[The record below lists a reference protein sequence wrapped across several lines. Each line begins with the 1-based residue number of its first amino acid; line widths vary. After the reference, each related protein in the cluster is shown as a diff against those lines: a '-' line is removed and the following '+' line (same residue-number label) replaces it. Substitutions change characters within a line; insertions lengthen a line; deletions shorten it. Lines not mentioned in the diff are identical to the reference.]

1 MSTPEEVKTFLDEFY
16 NRGYRRLNTAR
27 PYPPSAFGTSE
38 PRVGQ
43 ANQDGR
49 FEVDT
54 KVLSYSPG
62 DHTKEKLNESIN
74 TSIAALGPGTSI
86 NIMFLHIPDRTTP
99 LTDTLEA
106 MDAFHKEGKF
116 KHLGISN
123 YLPDEVEQIMAICAD
138 KQLTPPVAYQGF
150 YNPITREAETELLPV
165 LRKHGIALYAY
176 SPAAGGVFSDEQRP
190 NNRFKSKTMVGNF
203 YMEMYNRPAIKSAVE
218 IVKKVARAHG
228 IPPHNAAMRWVVY
241 HSHLSAAHG
250 DAVVLGASNVEQ
262 LRKNLDAIDAGP
274 LPQEVADA
282 LSAVGDAVG
291 EENRKA
297 HRFTTESIS
306 NM

>member
-1 MSTPEEVKTFLDEFY
+1 MSSAQYPNRPQIILGTLNIGDASIDNEIQVSTPEEVKTFLDEFY

-43 ANQDGR
+43 ANQD
-49 FEVDT
+49 
-54 KVLSYSPG
+54 
-62 DHTKEKLNESIN
+62 
-74 TSIAALGPGTSI
+74 
-86 NIMFLHIPDRTTP
+86 
-99 LTDTLEA
+99 DTLEA